1 MSVIKDASDVAELV
15 RLAGYENDPVD
26 ETAEYFALTAIADYE
41 RNLQAIKE
49 YLWEGKMT
57 DKQGVKYK
65 DEQRKNL
72 IQELNAIRDWQLK
85 QANK

>member
-1 MSVIKDASDVAELV
+1 MTVIKDASDVAELV

-41 RNLQAIKE
+41 RNLGIIKG
-49 YLWEGKMT
+49 YLWDGKMT
-57 DKQGVKYK
+57 DKQGAKYK
-65 DEQRKNL
+65 DDHQKTL
-72 IQELNAIRDWQLK
+72 IQELNAIRDWQLE

>member
-1 MSVIKDASDVAELV
+1 LSVIKDASDVAELV

-49 YLWEGKMT
+49 YLWEGKMN
-57 DKQGVKYK
+57 DKQGAKYK

-72 IQELNAIRDWQLK
+72 IQELNAIRDWQLE

>member
-1 MSVIKDASDVAELV
+1 LSVIKDASDVAELV
-15 RLAGYENDPVD
+15 RLAGYEKDPVD

-72 IQELNAIRDWQLK
+72 IQELNAIRDWQLE